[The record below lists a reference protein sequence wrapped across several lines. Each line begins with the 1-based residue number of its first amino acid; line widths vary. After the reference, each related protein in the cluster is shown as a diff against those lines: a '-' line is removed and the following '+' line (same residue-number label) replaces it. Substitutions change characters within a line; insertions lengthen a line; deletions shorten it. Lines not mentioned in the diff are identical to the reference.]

1 MNATTATAT
10 AERTATHTRAQ
21 QAKPN
26 SGQAQPGQFA
36 ALLMQADDELGV
48 EAGPLNAATPSENQH
63 TDDTTEDREKRAM
76 LSGELALLGLMSWR
90 ATGMPTLDM
99 PTQPSAPLAPATLAL
114 STPPAA
120 TDDGLLAGDW
130 QPIAAGEESH
140 LPFGAEL
147 ALSAAGQGGEPF
159 SLASAPTSPT
169 ATSAA
174 ALQATRAL
182 AGQDV
187 DLPQPAQGTSQQ
199 PAMQATV
206 TLQATSALA
215 GQDTDL
221 SQPAQ
226 GTSQQPA
233 MQATV
238 TLQATSALAGQEQA
252 RPQPTDMNPPPTAP
266 DPATNP
272 ARSAPAVGAAG
283 ANPAGLGGAKAKLGS
298 ARLSGTGQQAANVAT
313 GLPPGGATPTSTVS
327 LAARAGANNDQTTG
341 FSSRLLAAKAGN
353 AADTGSAMPSP
364 PLESALA
371 ATSEAPKAVAPATNT
386 PADASTSGAG
396 PSSAEAA
403 TPAQPTTDAQAAAP
417 TPDTMERTMAQL
429 SAQMSYWA
437 AQGSQRANLTIAGE
451 NNQPIDVSVSF
462 EKGEVSV
469 HFETDEASLRD
480 ALAQGGDEVLQRML
494 EAKGMTLGNVS
505 VGAGQADGR
514 QSPPPETPQTPAQG
528 SGSRTAVTQ
537 PGTDNTGSAPAPR
550 HRPIISANK
559 LDLFA

>member
-147 ALSAAGQGGEPF
+147 ALSAAGQGGEPL

-174 ALQATRAL
+174 A
-182 AGQDV
+182 
-187 DLPQPAQGTSQQ
+187 
-199 PAMQATV
+199 
-206 TLQATSALA
+206 
-215 GQDTDL
+215 
-221 SQPAQ
+221 
-226 GTSQQPA
+226 
-233 MQATV
+233 
-238 TLQATSALAGQEQA
+238 LQATSALAGQEQA

>member
-187 DLPQPAQGTSQQ
+187 DLP
-199 PAMQATV
+199 
-206 TLQATSALA
+206 
-215 GQDTDL
+215 
-221 SQPAQ
+221 QPAQ